1 MLGMVPIESQRLEL
15 KLIWQLS
22 LWEAEGLSRVAD
34 FDNLL
39 DRVAH
44 SLNRWTRSLLNP
56 NTGVWF
62 CSDYLDIVD

>member
-1 MLGMVPIESQRLEL
+1 MLGMVPIESQLLEL

-22 LWEAEGLSRVAD
+22 LWEAEGLNHVAD

-44 SLNRWTRSLLNP
+44 SLDR
-56 NTGVWF
+56 
-62 CSDYLDIVD
+62 